1 MTGKNFIFN
10 FLSNCI
16 DDLKPFAIMKLETE
30 TMNIN

>member
-1 MTGKNFIFN
+1 MTGKNFILS

-16 DDLKPFAIMKLETE
+16 DDLKPFAIMKFETD